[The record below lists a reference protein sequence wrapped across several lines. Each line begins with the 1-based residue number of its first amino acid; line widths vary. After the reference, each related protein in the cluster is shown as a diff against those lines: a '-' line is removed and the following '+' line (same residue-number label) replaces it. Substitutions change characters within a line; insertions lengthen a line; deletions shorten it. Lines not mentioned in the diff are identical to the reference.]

1 MPNVRYAAHF
11 AEDVAAIYSS
21 RVLTELDR
29 RLAAIEAF
37 PCMGSEDLPESLVLK
52 FGPGI
57 RRFPVPPFVIVYRY
71 IEEDDLLEF
80 LALPYDKT
88 VE

>member
-1 MPNVRYAAHF
+1 MRKVRYAEHF
-11 AEDVAAIYSS
+11 AEDVAAIYSE
-21 RVLTELDR
+21 RMLNELDR

-37 PCMGSEDLPESLVLK
+37 PTMGSEDLPASLARE

-71 IEEDDLLEF
+71 SEQTDTLDF

-88 VE
+88 VQ